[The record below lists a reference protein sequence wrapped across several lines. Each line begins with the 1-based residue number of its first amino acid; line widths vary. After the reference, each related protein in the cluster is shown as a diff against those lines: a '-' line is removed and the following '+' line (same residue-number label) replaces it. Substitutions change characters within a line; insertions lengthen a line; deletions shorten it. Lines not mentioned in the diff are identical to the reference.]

1 MQYSILVTGS
11 ASRFVKNRNFF
22 QYACQW
28 LVTKAIMDK
37 PKDNISEWRTKV
49 LIGVI
54 FGEKGTGKTKHLLQ
68 HANEMAMKAKGSL
81 VFIDGDNSYM
91 FDLSSSI
98 RFINAADYGI
108 DSGKMLYGFIC
119 GIAAQDFDLEYVYV
133 DGFKNFVQY
142 ELYELE
148 PFFKD
153 LSAFSEK
160 HNINIILSI
169 SGNKDSLPAF
179 MNGMVLKTTY

>member
-1 MQYSILVTGS
+1 MIQIISGTKGS
-11 ASRFVKNRNFF
+11 GKSK
-22 QYACQW
+22 Q
-28 LVTKAIMDK
+28 
-37 PKDNISEWRTKV
+37 
-49 LIGVI
+49 LIDI
-54 FGEKGTGKTKHLLQ
+54 
-68 HANEMAMKAKGSL
+68 ANEALAKESGFV
-81 VFIDGDNSYM
+81 VFIDDDNSYM